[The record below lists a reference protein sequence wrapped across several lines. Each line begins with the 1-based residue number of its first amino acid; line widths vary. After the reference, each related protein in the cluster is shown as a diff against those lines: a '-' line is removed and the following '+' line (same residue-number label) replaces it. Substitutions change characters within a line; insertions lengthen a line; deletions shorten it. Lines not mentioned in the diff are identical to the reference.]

1 MVDFEIKSF
10 DDLWDSRLAGMVSIP
25 EITTTFGP
33 AMVYMASDHAGVD
46 LSLIHILEQFD
57 FSVEE
62 AAWSLGCPKGAAF
75 FKVVLPNVTSG
86 ISSAFMLAFI
96 NSFNNI
102 PVSMFLSGPGVSTFP
117 STLI

>member
-1 MVDFEIKSF
+1 M
-10 DDLWDSRLAGMVSIP
+10 
-25 EITTTFGP
+25 
-33 AMVYMASDHAGVD
+33 
-46 LSLIHILEQFD
+46 EQFD

-102 PVSMFLSGPGVSTFP
+102 RIHVPVRAGSQHLP
-117 STLI
+117 SRPS